1 MHAEIIVLRL
11 VHVVCGMLWV
21 GAIVF
26 MAGFLTPAIQI
37 AGPAAGGAIMGALQ
51 QRRAMTF
58 LPVVAVLTLLSGF
71 RLYWIMSDGFSAAY
85 AHSPMGLTFG
95 IAGIVATVAFIL
107 GMAIARP
114 AMMRAG
120 MLAQQLATVPEAQR
134 GPLQAE
140 LARLR
145 TRGRS
150 MSIVVAVLVVLAG
163 AAMAVARYL

>member
-26 MAGFLTPAIQI
+26 MSGFLTPAIQI
-37 AGPAAGGAIMGALQ
+37 AGPSAGGAIMGALH
-51 QRRAMTF
+51 QRRAMTY
-58 LPVVAVLTLLSGF
+58 LPIVAVLTLLSGF
-71 RLYWIMSDGFSAAY
+71 RLYWIMSDGFSAEY
-85 AHSPMGLTFG
+85 AHSTMGLTFG
-95 IAGIVATVAFIL
+95 IAGVVATVAFIL

-120 MLAQQLATVPEAQR
+120 MLSQQLSAVPEPER

-140 LARLR
+140 LVRLR
-145 TRGRS
+145 ARGRS
-150 MSIVVAVLVVLAG
+150 MSILVAVLVVLAG
-163 AAMAVARYL
+163 SAMAVARYL